1 MLLHV
6 AAALGCVATLIDMQT
21 IHLRYYGDLAA
32 DSAGTTDE
40 RPPLVL
46 LHGLGFDRR
55 QWAPML
61 QELAVLDPDRRTVA
75 FDLPGHLD
83 SPKQPSYDLG
93 DVADVLHAAVVEAG
107 LHKPVLVGHS
117 IGGALATIYAGK
129 YPTAG
134 VVNVDQPLLVGPFKD
149 VLAQL
154 EPTLR
159 SSAYGE
165 VWDRMLAGMDIE
177 QLPQAAQDLVHAS
190 TRPSQELLL
199 GYWRE
204 VMESPA
210 EVLKAKREADL
221 HKITAPYDYVTANEP
236 PAPYRQWLEANKPG
250 VRITVLP
257 GSGHFPHLAHAGELA
272 KLLAG

>member
-1 MLLHV
+1 MR
-6 AAALGCVATLIDMQT
+6 T

-32 DSAGTTDE
+32 DSSGTTDE
-40 RPPLVL
+40 RSPLVL
-46 LHGLGFDRR
+46 LHGLGFDRH
-55 QWAPML
+55 QWAPVL

-83 SPKQPSYDLG
+83 SPKQSSYDLG
-93 DVADVLHAAVVEAG
+93 DVAEVLHEAVVEAG
-107 LHKPVLVGHS
+107 LHTPVLVGHS

-159 SSAYGE
+159 SPAYGE
-165 VWDRMLAGMDIE
+165 VWDQMLAGMGIE
-177 QLPQAAQDLVHAS
+177 QLPQSAQDLVNAS
-190 TRPSQELLL
+190 TRPSQEVLL

-210 EVLKAKREADL
+210 EVLKAEREADL
-221 HKITAPYDYVTANEP
+221 QAIEGPYDYVTATDPP
-236 PAPYRQWLEANKPG
+236 PAYRQWLESSKPG
-250 VRITVLP
+250 VTITVLP
-257 GSGHFPHLAHAGELA
+257 GSGHFPHLAHPGELA
-272 KLLAG
+272 KILAG